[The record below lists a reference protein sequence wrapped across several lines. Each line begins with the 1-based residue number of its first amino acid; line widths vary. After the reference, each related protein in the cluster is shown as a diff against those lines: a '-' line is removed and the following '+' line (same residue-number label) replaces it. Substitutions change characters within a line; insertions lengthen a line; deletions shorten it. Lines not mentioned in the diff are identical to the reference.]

1 MELMIEMLRN
11 RADVNAQ
18 DNDGTTPIHRLD
30 VTGCDWATE
39 FLFLVFRFT
48 FIYLS
53 SLPRAIY
60 NKHAKVAMSLL
71 QHPKLA
77 LGVSHLLSPAVLF
90 STFLLVLLER
100 SPNAPASF
108 YACSC
113 ATETTA
119 RHLAQRFS

>member
-1 MELMIEMLRN
+1 
-11 RADVNAQ
+11 
-18 DNDGTTPIHRLD
+18 
-30 VTGCDWATE
+30 
-39 FLFLVFRFT
+39 
-48 FIYLS
+48 
-53 SLPRAIY
+53 
-60 NKHAKVAMSLL
+60 MSLL

-90 STFLLVLLER
+90 STFLLVLLEL

-113 ATETTA
+113 AIGTTA